1 MTWEMSLQLL
11 HIRLK
16 NMGHREGYPVFPA
29 NRFGMQRVDG
39 FEFQFMFA
47 GRDKSF

>member
-1 MTWEMSLQLL
+1 MSLQLFNM
-11 HIRLK
+11 RLK
-16 NMGHREGYPVFPA
+16 KMDHHEVYPIFPE
-29 NRFGMQRVDG
+29 NRFGLQRVDG